1 MLNLKGISI
10 TFDTD
15 VEERIMAC
23 DIDKIE
29 RVILNLLSNAI
40 KFTEKKGQIYV
51 NIFNK
56 EKAIIISIKDTGTG
70 IPKEK
75 LDIIFERFVQVDKS
89 ISRNNQG
96 SGIDC
101 L

>member
-1 MLNLKGISI
+1 
-10 TFDTD
+10 
-15 VEERIMAC
+15 MAC

-40 KFTEKKGQIYV
+40 KFTEKNGNIYV
-51 NIFNK
+51 NIFSK
-56 EKAIIISIKDTGTG
+56 EKSIIISIKDTGIG

-89 ISRNNQG
+89 IEK
-96 SGIDC
+96 
-101 L
+101 